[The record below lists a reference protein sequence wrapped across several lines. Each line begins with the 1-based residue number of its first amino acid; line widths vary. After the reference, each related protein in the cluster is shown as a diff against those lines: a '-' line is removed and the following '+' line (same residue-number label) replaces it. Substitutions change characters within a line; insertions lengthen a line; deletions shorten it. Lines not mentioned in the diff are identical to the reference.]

1 MKGFF
6 VWAAAGVLGLSGCR
20 GDRLLRIDSVPR
32 GAVVRLDDRV
42 IGVTP
47 LEVPF
52 QHYGQRRL
60 ALYSEGS
67 RTYSEP
73 LILNAPWYARFP
85 VDILTEIILPLGL
98 DDVREL
104 RIDLVADAGF
114 EAEVAT
120 DEFLDHAKRARAG
133 EDLVGVPL
141 AGQAPREETTEGP
154 GALRPGSEVGSEVG
168 SEGGPDDGSADGSAD
183 GPDKP

>member
-1 MKGFF
+1 MGGNQTRRMKGSF
-6 VWAAAGVLGLSGCR
+6 VWAAGCVLCLGGCR

-52 QHYGQRRL
+52 KHYGQRRL

-73 LILNAPWYARFP
+73 LVLKAPWHARFP
-85 VDILTEIILPLGL
+85 IDILTEVILPLGL
-98 DDVREL
+98 DDIREL
-104 RIDLVADAGF
+104 RIDLVADVGT

-120 DEFLDHAKRARAG
+120 DEFLDHAKRAREG
-133 EDLVGVPL
+133 EDLKDVPI
-141 AGQAPREETTEGP
+141 AGQAPP
-154 GALRPGSEVGSEVG
+154 VEVVES
-168 SEGGPDDGSADGSAD
+168 P
-183 GPDKP
+183 

>member
-1 MKGFF
+1 M
-6 VWAAAGVLGLSGCR
+6 
-20 GDRLLRIDSVPR
+20 LRIDSVPR
-32 GAVVRLDDRV
+32 GAIVRLDDRV
-42 IGVTP
+42 IGITP

-73 LILNAPWYARFP
+73 LLLKAPWHARFP
-85 VDILTEIILPLGL
+85 LDILTEVILPLGL

-104 RIDLVADAGF
+104 RIDLVADAGT
-114 EAEVAT
+114 EAAVAT
-120 DEFLDHAKRARAG
+120 GEFLDHAKRARAG

-141 AGQAPREETTEGP
+141 AGQAPPAELITP
-154 GALRPGSEVGSEVG
+154 KNP
-168 SEGGPDDGSADGSAD
+168 
-183 GPDKP
+183 